1 MGIFRNGALALLV
14 AGAVAAPT
22 GVGAQSAQIDEE
34 NTGIGTAAAEFLL
47 LGAGARGMALGPS
60 YAALV
65 RDVESTYYNPAGLPL
80 MEGPEAAFTM
90 MSYFADTDYVWA
102 GYGMPLGN
110 GEFGLGL
117 NIGSFGFNDATVFSE
132 EDPDGEEGLRYDV
145 RETAIGLSFAHAFI
159 DRFTGG
165 LTLKYVSDQLGQAE
179 ASGFALDV
187 GTNFHTE
194 WNGRPI
200 ALAFV
205 IQNLGSTMRHSGPGL
220 DFEELPDEGG
230 EVPVTAVDPFAAR
243 FLASE
248 FSLPIAFRVG
258 VAYDVLSSDANRLS
272 LLGQFS
278 EVSNINQ
285 PGFGFAGEYEWTPVD
300 MPLAVALRGGY
311 DFQSDNSFNDT
322 EEDEFAGAFDTDKGD
337 GLDGLTLGGGLE
349 YALGDFGLGFD
360 YAFRHFGVLGSRN
373 VFSVSF
379 GW

>member
-1 MGIFRNGALALLV
+1 
-14 AGAVAAPT
+14 
-22 GVGAQSAQIDEE
+22 
-34 NTGIGTAAAEFLL
+34 
-47 LGAGARGMALGPS
+47 MALGPS

-80 MEGPEAAFTM
+80 MDGPEAAMTM
-90 MSYFADTDYVWA
+90 MSYFADTDYLWA
-102 GYGMPLGN
+102 GVGLPLGN
-110 GEFGLGL
+110 GQWGVGL
-117 NIGSFGFNDATVFSE
+117 NIGSFGFNDATVYNE
-132 EDPDGEEGLRYDV
+132 QDPDGEEGLRYDV

-179 ASGFALDV
+179 ATGFAVDV

-220 DFEELPDEGG
+220 DFNELPEDDEEL
-230 EVPVTAVDPFAAR
+230 PVTAVDPFAAR

-248 FSLPIAFRVG
+248 FALPIAFRVG
-258 VAYDVLSSDANRLS
+258 VSYDVLSSDANRLS

-285 PGFGFAGEYEWTPVD
+285 PGFGLAGEYEWSPVD
-300 MPLAVALRGGY
+300 MPLSVALRGGY
-311 DFQSDNSFNDT
+311 DFQSDNEFNEQEQVDFEGGNDLQET
-322 EEDEFAGAFDTDKGD
+322 ENGD
-337 GLDGLTLGGGLE
+337 GMDGLTFGGGLE
-349 YALGDFGLGFD
+349 YAIGDVGLGFD
-360 YAFRHFGVLGSRN
+360 YAYRHFGVLGSRN

>member
-1 MGIFRNGALALLV
+1 
-14 AGAVAAPT
+14 
-22 GVGAQSAQIDEE
+22 
-34 NTGIGTAAAEFLL
+34 
-47 LGAGARGMALGPS
+47 
-60 YAALV
+60 
-65 RDVESTYYNPAGLPL
+65 
-80 MEGPEAAFTM
+80 M

-102 GYGMPLGN
+102 GFGLPLGN
-110 GEFGLGL
+110 GQFGLGL

-132 EDPDGEEGLRYDV
+132 EDPDGEEGLQYDV

-165 LTLKYVSDQLGQAE
+165 VTLKYVSDQLGQAE
-179 ASGFALDV
+179 ANGFAVDV

-220 DFEELPDEGG
+220 DFNELPEEDG
-230 EVPVTAVDPFAAR
+230 EIPVTAVDPFAAR

-258 VAYDVLSSDANRLS
+258 VSYDVLSSDANRLS

-285 PGFGFAGEYEWTPVD
+285 PGFGLAGEYEWTPVD

-311 DFQSDNSFNDT
+311 DFQSDNSFNDQ
-322 EEDEFAGAFDTDKGD
+322 EEDEFAGAFDTDNSD
-337 GLDGLTLGGGLE
+337 GLDGLSLGGGLE

>member
-1 MGIFRNGALALLV
+1 MRIFRNGALALLV

-22 GVGAQSAQIDEE
+22 GLQAQVQIDEE

-65 RDVESTYYNPAGLPL
+65 RDVEATYYNPAGLPL

-90 MSYFADTDYVWA
+90 MSYFADTDYLWA
-102 GYGMPLGN
+102 GFALPLGN
-110 GEFGLGL
+110 GEFGMGL
-117 NIGSFGFNDATVFSE
+117 NIGSFGFNDATVYNES
-132 EDPDGEEGLRYDV
+132 DPDGAEGLRYDV

-165 LTLKYVSDQLGQAE
+165 LTLKYISDQLGQAE
-179 ASGFALDV
+179 ASGFAVDV

-220 DFEELPDEGG
+220 DFGELPEDEEEL
-230 EVPVTAVDPFAAR
+230 PVTAVDPFAAR

-258 VAYDVLSSDANRLS
+258 VSYDVLSTDANRLS

-278 EVSNINQ
+278 EVSNVNQ
-285 PGFGFAGEYEWTPVD
+285 PGFGLAGEYEWTPVD

-322 EEDEFAGAFDTDKGD
+322 EEAEFAGAYDTDNGD
-337 GLDGLTLGGGLE
+337 GMDGLTLGGGLE
-349 YALGDFGLGFD
+349 YGIGDFGLGFD
-360 YAFRHFGVLGSRN
+360 YAYRHFGVLGSRN